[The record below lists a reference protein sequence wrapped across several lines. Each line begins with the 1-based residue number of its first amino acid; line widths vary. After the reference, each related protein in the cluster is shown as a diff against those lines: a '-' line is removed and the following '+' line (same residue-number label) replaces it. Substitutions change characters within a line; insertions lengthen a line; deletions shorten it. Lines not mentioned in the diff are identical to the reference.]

1 MNDFYNLEE
10 LYEFLNKNYIFDN
23 LKKYLKIIEKY
34 NGLDYKNYI
43 DFNTDYYK
51 RIKLD
56 KYSNDKFELILI
68 CWNKDQITKI
78 HSHSDNGC
86 LMKILEG
93 EIEEI
98 IYDKNKNIINKN
110 IYKKNNVSFIHNEIG
125 YHKINATKMS
135 ITLHLYSPPNYTAVI
150 VD

>member
-110 IYKKNNVSFIHNEIG
+110 IYKKNIYKKNNVSFIHNEIG
-125 YHKINATKMS
+125 YLK
-135 ITLHLYSPPNYTAVI
+135 LYNFIYFYI
-150 VD
+150 K